1 MRKIH
6 SSFAI
11 VLIACSAHCAWA
23 WSGKVTYV
31 TDGDTVWVQ
40 PAQGGRPVKIRIQG
54 IDAPEICQ
62 AGGAAARA
70 ALKSRVLEQT
80 VSISPKRLDDYGR
93 VLANVDWQGQDIGRW
108 MVSTGHAWSYSY
120 RRNPGPY
127 AAEQSQAAAA
137 RRGLFA
143 GSAAENPRRFRQR
156 HGSCHSGA

>member
-1 MRKIH
+1 M
-6 SSFAI
+6 
-11 VLIACSAHCAWA
+11 
-23 WSGKVTYV
+23 
-31 TDGDTVWVQ
+31 
-40 PAQGGRPVKIRIQG
+40 KIRIQG